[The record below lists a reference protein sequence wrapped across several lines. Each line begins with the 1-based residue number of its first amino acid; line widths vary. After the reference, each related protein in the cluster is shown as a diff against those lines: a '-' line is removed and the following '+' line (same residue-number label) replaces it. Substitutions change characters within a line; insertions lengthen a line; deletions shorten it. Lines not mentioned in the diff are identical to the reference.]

1 MTYSIVALDR
11 ATGHFGVAA
20 ATFHLAVGS
29 LVPHAR
35 AGIGALATQAT
46 TNPYYGPRGLEL
58 LAAGAPAETVVRRL
72 IEADEGRDHRQVH
85 VVDRQGRAAAWTGP
99 ATEGVT
105 GHLVRDGYS
114 IAGNKLRGESVLEAM
129 DRAYRDGSDLP
140 FAERLLTAVVAGE
153 AAGGDKRGRQS
164 AAILVAGSEDYPL
177 IDFRVDNHPAPLD
190 ELRAI
195 LVLSAGEHY
204 LSFRAQLP
212 TRARPH
218 NH

>member
-99 ATEGVT
+99 ATGAHNDEV
-105 GHLVRDGYS
+105 Y
-114 IAGNKLRGESVLEAM
+114 GELLGLA
-129 DRAYRDGSDLP
+129 P
-140 FAERLLTAVVAGE
+140 ERLA
-153 AAGGDKRGRQS
+153 
-164 AAILVAGSEDYPL
+164 
-177 IDFRVDNHPAPLD
+177 
-190 ELRAI
+190 ELRASGVI
-195 LVLSAGEHY
+195 
-204 LSFRAQLP
+204 
-212 TRARPH
+212 
-218 NH
+218 